1 MREDLH
7 IAIVGVTG
15 AVGDEARTGFADDVA
30 NNINLSASM
39 KEKKKSFFAM
49 LQKSTAPQDWE
60 KEDTDSR
67 IKSVVGKK
75 D

>member
-1 MREDLH
+1 ML
-7 IAIVGVTG
+7 G
-15 AVGDEARTGFADDVA
+15 GDEARTGFADDVA

-39 KEKKKSFFAM
+39 KEKKSLFAM

-60 KEDTDSR
+60 KEDSR